1 MKKITAV
8 LLSFCLLIFSS
19 CKQEDLININ
29 IFVKRFNN
37 ISAENIETKDIKAF
51 EENENLIYNFLL
63 YGNILLTLT
72 CDKNTNRIKSCSITA
87 KKNDFSK
94 DIFRDCCQNMI
105 IAFEKLSK
113 KDAETVLKKF
123 NFKETLF
130 LEEGFFYYYF
140 STNDVSYFF
149 NVDSK
154 RLVEEY
160 VTDQKLYE

>member
-1 MKKITAV
+1 M
-8 LLSFCLLIFSS
+8 
-19 CKQEDLININ
+19 
-29 IFVKRFNN
+29 
-37 ISAENIETKDIKAF
+37 
-51 EENENLIYNFLL
+51 
-63 YGNILLTLT
+63 
-72 CDKNTNRIKSCSITA
+72 
-87 KKNDFSK
+87 
-94 DIFRDCCQNMI
+94 
-105 IAFEKLSK
+105 
-113 KDAETVLKKF
+113 KKF